1 MSLTPAMFNIFA
13 EKHLVQDNAARLAT
27 KDLTAAWVM
36 FYGSTTGKIKLFAY
50 LASLEGITKMPSFFQ
65 GVSLK
70 IKDTAVQDTGRVA
83 EVNEPVVEVNTE
95 PVTEVNAPGL
105 SAFEIELL
113 RLKAMKLQMQAE
125 REAKEQKE
133 KEEREAKEQKEKEER
148 EAKEQKEK
156 EEREAK
162 EQKEK
167 EYAAAVA
174 EKDRLAREASKAAL
188 LATRI
193 QFEQECKRQEIEQAE
208 RFKSMD
214 IGLAKE
220 LKQLDLED
228 AERNRE
234 FLARENNKNRAF
246 HAVTKYNKWLDPEVF
261 GSPAK
266 QFITRDSLMRL
277 MEFNVWDST
286 GDSFEAP
293 MRAVAKSVEEKC
305 ETVPVVIGGSTN
317 EEKCLAIPEA
327 IKIVESVSSGDVGEL
342 PAGTQEMLVKRL
354 KEIPEVATRDEN
366 RHIDI
371 EIDWLARNQEAEVRS
386 MPKQKYIR
394 MTNKSVSRED
404 GLYVKCD
411 CCDVMMKLDGAGC
424 ARGHDLPKSMGGSWA
439 RSNIRLICS
448 TCNNNMGSTHT
459 IRSYKVDMMLEKR
472 SGESMPD
479 TEAQTLQVEAKSDE
493 SPVTDTPTEY
503 VHQLV

>member
-13 EKHLVQDNAARLAT
+13 EKHLVQDSAACLST
-27 KDLTAAWVM
+27 KDLTAAWVS
-36 FYGSTTGKIKLFAY
+36 FNGSTTGKLKLFAY
-50 LASLEGITKMPSFFQ
+50 LASLEGIAKKPSFFQ

-70 IKDTAVQDTGRVA
+70 IKVRGTDTAVHRYEPVAEVDEPVA
-83 EVNEPVVEVNTE
+83 EVNK
-95 PVTEVNAPGL
+95 PGL

-133 KEEREAKEQKEKEER
+133 KEEREAKEQKEKE
-148 EAKEQKEK
+148 
-156 EEREAK
+156 
-162 EQKEK
+162 
-167 EYAAAVA
+167 YAAAVA
-174 EKDRLAREASKAAL
+174 EKDRLAREASKASL

-214 IGLAKE
+214 IELAKE

-266 QFITRDSLMRL
+266 QFITKDSLMRL

-293 MRAVAKSVEEKC
+293 MRGITKSVEEKC
-305 ETVPVVIGGSTN
+305 ETIPVVIGGSTN

-327 IKIVESVSSGDVGEL
+327 IKIVESVSRGEVADL
-342 PAGTQEMLVKRL
+342 PAGTQENLVKRL

-371 EIDWLARNQEAEVRS
+371 EIDWLARNQEADVRS

-459 IRSYKVDMMLEKR
+459 IRSYKVDIMLEKR
-472 SGESMPD
+472 SCESTP
-479 TEAQTLQVEAKSDE
+479 APEAKSFE
-493 SPVTDTPTEY
+493 STVLDTHTEHVHQMEPVTSENQSLD
-503 VHQLV
+503 